1 MKNILCGLVTFL
13 TFALLSAA
21 AWAEDPEGPWSGTVA
36 AGYLASSGNTD
47 TNAWNFAAEGKYDI
61 DRWHHTL
68 AGFAIGGS
76 ENDSG
81 TSESYK
87 LRYDVKYD
95 LNEKTYIFGD
105 AEYNKDRFSAYDQQ
119 LFETV
124 GVGYRF
130 IRNDK
135 HELNGQVGIGATQSD
150 FRDAKAT
157 DPLPIDARF
166 GTSQNEVVY
175 TLGGDYTWTI
185 SETSSFTQLLTTK
198 IGSDNTYTESV
209 TALRAKV
216 LEQMAVV
223 FSYTIKQNSDV
234 PVGSDKKDT
243 YTAISLEYGF

>member
-1 MKNILCGLVTFL
+1 MKNIACGLINCL
-13 TFALLSAA
+13 ALALLTSA
-21 AWAEDPEGPWSGTVA
+21 AWAEDAKGPWSGTVS

-68 AGFAIGGS
+68 TGKAIGGN

-81 TSESYK
+81 TSEAYK
-87 LRYDVKYD
+87 LRYDVEYD
-95 LNEKTYIFGD
+95 LNDKTYVFGN

-130 IRNDK
+130 IKNDK
-135 HELNGQVGIGATQSD
+135 HELNGRIGIGASQAD
-150 FRDAKAT
+150 FRDPKAS
-157 DPLPIDARF
+157 DPLPLDPRF

-175 TLGGDYTWTI
+175 TLGGDYAWAI
-185 SETSSFTQLLTTK
+185 SETSSFTQELGIK

-209 TALRAKV
+209 SALRANV
-216 LEQMAVV
+216 LEQVAVV
-223 FSYTIKQNSDV
+223 LSYTIKRNSDV
-234 PVGSDKKDT
+234 PVGTDKEDT